1 MSRMQAANEQN
12 CDVHIRH
19 VYAFDMHDMTLGQYC
34 WFLQERKKRKPGF
47 DYLKNSGMPVFQSE
61 SGKFLIGND
70 ESAKKIKG
78 ITGQKPAL
86 VQVFQPYWLKTH
98 QASALYTWRLSFLIE
113 FLNILDKLDDI

>member
-1 MSRMQAANEQN
+1 MSKMQTANEQN
-12 CDVHIRH
+12 CYVHIRH

-34 WFLQERKKRKPGF
+34 RFLQERKNRKPGF
-47 DYLKNSGMPVFQSE
+47 DYLKNSGMPVFQPE
-61 SGKFLIGND
+61 LGKLLVGN
-70 ESAKKIKG
+70 ERTAKIIKG

-86 VQVFQPYWLKTH
+86 VQVFQPYGLKTH